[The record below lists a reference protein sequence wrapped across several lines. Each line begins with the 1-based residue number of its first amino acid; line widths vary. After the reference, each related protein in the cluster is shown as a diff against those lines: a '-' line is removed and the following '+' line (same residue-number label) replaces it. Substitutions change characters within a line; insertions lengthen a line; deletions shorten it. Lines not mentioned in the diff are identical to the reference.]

1 MLVLLSHRHNE
12 PQIGFDQF
20 LLSALAF
27 ATAFADLLCQLNLL
41 VHADHWDTTN
51 LYEILVQ
58 CLAGAVSNAF
68 LNL

>member
-12 PQIGFDQF
+12 PQIGFHELF
-20 LLSALAF
+20 LRTLAF
-27 ATAFADLLCQLNLL
+27 ATALADLLCQLNLL

-58 CLAGAVSNAF
+58 CLAGAVSDAF